1 VLSVETINRWT
12 TLQAQNNFDEAKAQS
27 SLLALPQ
34 NLPRI
39 RPANMD
45 QAMSDVFPAI
55 STVKKY
61 HGNGVAVASVSE
73 IIAQAAALLNVG
85 KNLQS
90 HQIDFLACEILANW
104 YWLTIGEVRFVM
116 NSGVTGKYGELYDRL
131 DVSVVCGWFEKYAD
145 VRGEVVAQRSR
156 RAHLER
162 IEQSNPNAI
171 EMPDSLKELIQ
182 GTANTFLV
190 DGELKKGFSHGEFE
204 PDEPTLRMIE
214 MEWADLPK
222 AGRMP
227 YENYK
232 AMRIAHLKTQMK
244 K

>member
-1 VLSVETINRWT
+1 METCQRWT

-90 HQIDFLACEILANW
+90 HQIDFLACEILENW

-116 NSGVTGKYGELYDRL
+116 NSGLSGKYG
-131 DVSVVCGWFEKYAD
+131 
-145 VRGEVVAQRSR
+145 
-156 RAHLER
+156 
-162 IEQSNPNAI
+162 IAI
-171 EMPDSLKELIQ
+171 CVKP
-182 GTANTFLV
+182 
-190 DGELKKGFSHGEFE
+190 
-204 PDEPTLRMIE
+204 
-214 MEWADLPK
+214 
-222 AGRMP
+222 
-227 YENYK
+227 
-232 AMRIAHLKTQMK
+232 
-244 K
+244 